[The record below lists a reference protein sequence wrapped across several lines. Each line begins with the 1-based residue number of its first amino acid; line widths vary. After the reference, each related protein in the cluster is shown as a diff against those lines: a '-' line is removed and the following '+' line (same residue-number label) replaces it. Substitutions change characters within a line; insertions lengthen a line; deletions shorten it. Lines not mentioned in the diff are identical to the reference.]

1 MSVSASYCYSPAE
14 SPCSLLTSLP
24 STVLPHHSLSEPL
37 DDKALDVLLW
47 SEKLMPHSLPPF
59 VCKTLSDEFL
69 SCTPRFHYS
78 RDLSKIFFLFF
89 LIALS
94 LPRPQARS
102 GSSRLIHVSMCLSSE
117 TERKGLLMDH
127 LPNFHTFK
135 PVRHSQPNR
144 GQAHERR
151 ALSICQ
157 GMKEWI
163 NFNSHNLNL
172 LPQCFLLHTQT
183 GSWQA

>member
-14 SPCSLLTSLP
+14 SPCFLLTSLP
-24 STVLPHHSLSEPL
+24 STVLSHHSLSEL

-47 SEKLMPHSLPPF
+47 SEKSLPHSLPPF
-59 VCKTLSDEFL
+59 VSKTLSDEFL
-69 SCTPRFHYS
+69 SCAPCFHYS
-78 RDLSKIFFLFF
+78 RDLNKIFFLFF

-94 LPRPQARS
+94 LLRPQARS
-102 GSSRLIHVSMCLSSE
+102 GSSRLIHVSMCLSSK

-127 LPNFHTFK
+127 LPHFHTFN

-157 GMKEWI
+157 GVKEWI
-163 NFNSHNLNL
+163 NLNNHNLNL
-172 LPQCFLLHTQT
+172 LPHCFLLHIQT
-183 GSWQA
+183 GSWEA